1 MRRVRFAR
9 RRGSGWG
16 RDIFF
21 FGGGVG
27 GGFVLACS
35 GVGVGGEAGY
45 GWRGGRC
52 GRERHM
58 GRVRFARLRGSG
70 RGGEVFFGGGV
81 GSGFV
86 LACSGVG
93 VGGEGGFGR
102 RGGRS
107 GRERHMGRVR
117 FARLRGSGRGRDI
130 FFGGGVGGG
139 GVLACGGV
147 GAAADF
153 EELFVDLGGGEVGE
167 GVEVGILRGGGGE
180 L

>member
-1 MRRVRFAR
+1 M
-9 RRGSGWG
+9 
-16 RDIFF
+16 
-21 FGGGVG
+21 
-27 GGFVLACS
+27 GF
-35 GVGVGGEAGY
+35 

-52 GRERHM
+52 
-58 GRVRFARLRGSG
+58 
-70 RGGEVFFGGGV
+70 
-81 GSGFV
+81 
-86 LACSGVG
+86 
-93 VGGEGGFGR
+93 
-102 RGGRS
+102 

-167 GVEVGILRGGGGE
+167 GVEVGILRGGEGE
-180 L
+180 FAFGVASISKWFHVLDTSNHASTFGSRYTNAVGVYTVRHARSMVQQLPSFTAKPAS